1 MVITGY
7 KQSQSVMMIMI
18 KKSLGNIPHDLLPV
32 IGASLLFFDACGQR
46 EEIRQQGKSY
56 TVLTNKYCSFINPT
70 SQYLF
75 KISSKFYSVSQ
86 KMKTS

>member
-1 MVITGY
+1 LMLVD
-7 KQSQSVMMIMI
+7 KE
-18 KKSLGNIPHDLLPV
+18 
-32 IGASLLFFDACGQR
+32 

-56 TVLTNKYCSFINPT
+56 TVLTNKYCSVINPT

-86 KMKTS
+86 KMKTCPEVFLSNDS